1 MLATPTNRRIFAPML
16 DYPSAQGDNLS
27 RGKGMI
33 ATENHAPRTVPVALD
48 QVDLALISLLQA
60 DGRASQE
67 ELAREVGL
75 SRPAVHERLRKLEQH
90 GVVQGYTVKVDWGA
104 VGLPILAFILVRT
117 TGRCAHSTAE
127 IAAVAERAAFIE
139 EVHRVTGDFCFLVKA
154 RASSSATL
162 EALIDRIRDVP
173 GVRATHTTL
182 ALSTMRGT
190 LGPAHEGSAQR
201 AAT

>member
-1 MLATPTNRRIFAPML
+1 MLAADNHPSRNAAP
-16 DYPSAQGDNLS
+16 G
-27 RGKGMI
+27 
-33 ATENHAPRTVPVALD
+33 LD
-48 QVDLALISLLQA
+48 QIDLGLIRLLEA

-90 GVVQGYTVKVDWGA
+90 GVIGGYTVHVDWSA

-127 IAAVAERAAFIE
+127 IAAVAERSAFIE

-154 RASSSATL
+154 RASTSATL

-182 ALSTMRGT
+182 ALSTLRGS
-190 LGPAHEGSAQR
+190 LGLTHAAPEQR
-201 AAT
+201 VAT

>member
-1 MLATPTNRRIFAPML
+1 LHRLTNRRIFADRL
-16 DYPSAQGDNLS
+16 DYSSESADNQR
-27 RGKGMI
+27 RGTEMLAADNHPPRI
-33 ATENHAPRTVPVALD
+33 AAPGLD
-48 QVDLALISLLQA
+48 QVDLGLIRLLQA

-90 GVVQGYTVKVDWGA
+90 GVIQGYTVHVDWSA

-127 IAAVAERAAFIE
+127 IAAVAERSAFIE

-154 RASSSATL
+154 RAASSAAL

-182 ALSTMRGT
+182 ALSTMSGS
-190 LGPAHEGSAQR
+190 LGLAHANQEQR
-201 AAT
+201 VAP

>member
-1 MLATPTNRRIFAPML
+1 ML
-16 DYPSAQGDNLS
+16 SAD
-27 RGKGMI
+27 
-33 ATENHAPRTVPVALD
+33 NHAVRIASPSLD
-48 QVDLALISLLQA
+48 QVDLGLIRLLQG
-60 DGRASQE
+60 DGRISQE

-90 GVVQGYTVKVDWGA
+90 GIIQGYTVHVDWSA
-104 VGLPILAFILVRT
+104 VGLPILAFVLVRT

-127 IAAVAERAAFIE
+127 IAAVAERSAYIE

-154 RASSSATL
+154 RASSSASL

-190 LGPAHEGSAQR
+190 LGLAHAGPEPRVAP
-201 AAT
+201 

>member
-1 MLATPTNRRIFAPML
+1 MLAADNHPPRIAAP
-16 DYPSAQGDNLS
+16 G
-27 RGKGMI
+27 
-33 ATENHAPRTVPVALD
+33 LD
-48 QVDLALISLLQA
+48 QVDLGLIRLLQA

-90 GVVQGYTVKVDWGA
+90 GVIQGYTVHVDWSA

-127 IAAVAERAAFIE
+127 IAAVAERSAFIE

-154 RASSSATL
+154 RAASSAAL

-182 ALSTMRGT
+182 ALSTMSGS
-190 LGPAHEGSAQR
+190 LGLAHANQEQR
-201 AAT
+201 VAP

>member
-1 MLATPTNRRIFAPML
+1 LLDYSSGEAHNLQRGTEMLAA
-16 DYPSAQGDNLS
+16 D
-27 RGKGMI
+27 
-33 ATENHAPRTVPVALD
+33 NHASRIAPCGLD
-48 QVDLALISLLQA
+48 QVDLGLIRLLQA

-90 GVVQGYTVKVDWGA
+90 GVIQGYTVQVDWTA
-104 VGLPILAFILVRT
+104 VGLPILAFVFVRT

-127 IAAVAERAAFIE
+127 IAGVGEGSAFIE

-154 RASSSATL
+154 RAASSAAL

-190 LGPAHEGSAQR
+190 LGTTQAGSVQR
-201 AAT
+201 VAP